1 MFCRPSIEG
10 SGYAGAWRQQAR
22 AAELRRF
29 IISEMLGRAF
39 VRESGTQT
47 RRAAAEL
54 PAALDVNLVTE
65 LPVTV

>member
-1 MFCRPSIEG
+1 M
-10 SGYAGAWRQQAR
+10 
-22 AAELRRF
+22 
-29 IISEMLGRAF
+29 SETVGRAF

-54 PAALDVNLVTE
+54 PAALGVNLVTE